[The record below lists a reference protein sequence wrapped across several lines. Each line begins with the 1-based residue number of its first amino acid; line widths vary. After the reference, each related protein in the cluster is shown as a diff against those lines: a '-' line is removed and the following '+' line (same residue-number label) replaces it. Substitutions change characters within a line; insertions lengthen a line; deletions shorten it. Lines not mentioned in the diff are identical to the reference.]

1 MQNTSSL
8 SIEYSVRLES
18 LSLLRHAHA
27 QEIPPFLDKNAKPKS
42 LVGMYSIKYP
52 FSSSQNCY
60 KAKIKPFPTYQA
72 IYPDPKLFMALE

>member
-8 SIEYSVRLES
+8 SIDYSVRLES

-42 LVGMYSIKYP
+42 LVGKHHTHPLYLNR
-52 FSSSQNCY
+52 SQESN
-60 KAKIKPFPTYQA
+60 KG
-72 IYPDPKLFMALE
+72 